1 MRCFL
6 FDYIYVG
13 CYGLSG
19 SLTMKGQNMS
29 TASILEGTLTALV
42 TPFSE
47 DGEIDYDGLHSL
59 ISFQASQNISGIVP
73 AGTTGE
79 SATLTEEEHNR
90 LVFYTL
96 TCIPEKIFVM
106 PGCGSNCT
114 KEAMQFVKNAV
125 RHGAEAVLLVDPY
138 YNGPSSLEIR
148 HEYYEPIAKAF
159 PQITI
164 VPYIIPGRTGCA
176 LSAYDLSKLHEEF
189 PNICAVKEAT
199 GSLDNWKLIRSLCG
213 SEFQI
218 FSGDDDKT
226 LDMMTDPSIEASG
239 VISVISNI
247 APGALQ
253 EMCYAILHNNHER
266 ARTIGS
272 RLSALFK
279 IVTVSVENRGQQV
292 FVDKFRNPLPIKT
305 AMNGLGMPAGPC
317 RQPLGKMSVEGVE
330 MIREALVWTW
340 NQCPSILQPIQE
352 HFGVNISERLN
363 DSQIWRKLSY

>member
-1 MRCFL
+1 M
-6 FDYIYVG
+6 
-13 CYGLSG
+13 
-19 SLTMKGQNMS
+19 
-29 TASILEGTLTALV
+29 
-42 TPFSE
+42 
-47 DGEIDYDGLHSL
+47 
-59 ISFQASQNISGIVP
+59 
-73 AGTTGE
+73 
-79 SATLTEEEHNR
+79 
-90 LVFYTL
+90 
-96 TCIPEKIFVM
+96 
-106 PGCGSNCT
+106 
-114 KEAMQFVKNAV
+114 
-125 RHGAEAVLLVDPY
+125 
-138 YNGPSSLEIR
+138 
-148 HEYYEPIAKAF
+148 
-159 PQITI
+159 
-164 VPYIIPGRTGCA
+164 
-176 LSAYDLSKLHEEF
+176 
-189 PNICAVKEAT
+189 
-199 GSLDNWKLIRSLCG
+199 
-213 SEFQI
+213 
-218 FSGDDDKT
+218 
-226 LDMMTDPSIEASG
+226 EASG